1 MKKRNII
8 LVISFLLFLNVC
20 THIVADTDKTPPSSD
35 NFIECQT
42 FEDDIFTA

>member
-20 THIVADTDKTPPSSD
+20 SHIVAATDKTFPSSD

>member
-20 THIVADTDKTPPSSD
+20 THIATTTDRTNSPSD

-42 FEDDIFTA
+42 FDDVPFTE

>member
-8 LVISFLLFLNVC
+8 LVISFLLFLN
-20 THIVADTDKTPPSSD
+20 IVAATDKTPPSSD

>member
-20 THIVADTDKTPPSSD
+20 THIVTATDKTNPSSG
-35 NFIECQT
+35 NYIECQT
-42 FEDDIFTA
+42 FDDVPFTE

>member
-20 THIVADTDKTPPSSD
+20 AHTAATTNRANSSSD